1 MTRPT
6 ILLGM
11 PHVHDIFK
19 TVEANLRHHGFEV
32 INLVEDDQAFRYPS
46 LWTRL
51 HTKFRQHIL
60 GDKDAKRRI
69 KAQLLKHSIGK
80 KLQQHQGADYAL
92 FISGDIYHP
101 DLLAFIHPHIHHTM
115 VNYQWDGLSRFPA
128 IWQCIAE
135 FDRFYV
141 FDADDLAH
149 PQHHFL
155 PATNFYFDNDL
166 TTPNQNQ
173 TLYFTGTHQ
182 PNRAAIITQ
191 FAQFAE
197 QAQWELDFR
206 LVWAH
211 NRNLKQARQTYPC
224 ANIHITHRGDSFQ
237 NNLQRAKQAK
247 VLVDFV
253 TDAHKGLSF
262 RTFEALGYQKKLI
275 TTNPHTMDYDFY
287 HPDNIYILQP
297 DNLDGIQ
304 TFLDTPYHPI
314 ANEIREKYS
323 FGNWIKYV
331 LNIEPHQKIQLPSHN
346 VTPKQPTNTS
356 SYQ

>member
-19 TVEANLRHHGFEV
+19 TVEANLRYHGFEV
-32 INLVEDDQAFRYPS
+32 INIVEDDQAFRYPS

-69 KAQLLKHSIGK
+69 KAQILQHPIGK
-80 KLQQHQGADYAL
+80 KLQAHQGADYAL

-101 DLLAFIHPHIHHTM
+101 DLLAFIHPHIHQQM
-115 VNYQWDGLSRFPA
+115 VNYQWDGLARFPA
-128 IWQCIAE
+128 IWQCIPE

-141 FDADDLAH
+141 FDSDDLAH
-149 PQHHFL
+149 PPYHFL
-155 PATNFYFDNDL
+155 PATNFYFDHDL
-166 TTPNQNQ
+166 D
-173 TLYFTGTHQ
+173 TLPPTNSSFYFTGTHQ
-182 PNRAAIITQ
+182 ANRAAIITN
-191 FAQFAE
+191 FAYYAE

-211 NRNLKQARQTYPC
+211 NRDLKQARQAYPC
-224 ANIHITHRGDSFQ
+224 PNIQITHRGDSFQ
-237 NNLQRAKQAK
+237 NNLHRAKQAK

-287 HPDNIYILQP
+287 HPNNIYILTP
-297 DNLDGIQ
+297 NNLDGIPA
-304 TFLDTPYHPI
+304 FLHTPYHTL
-314 ANEIREKYS
+314 ANDIREKYS

-331 LNIEPHQKIQLPSHN
+331 LQIHPHIPIQLPPKS
-346 VTPKQPTNTS
+346 TP
-356 SYQ
+356 

>member
-287 HPDNIYILQP
+287 HSDNIYILQP

-323 FGNWIKYV
+323 FGNWIKYI

-346 VTPKQPTNTS
+346 VTPNQPTNTS